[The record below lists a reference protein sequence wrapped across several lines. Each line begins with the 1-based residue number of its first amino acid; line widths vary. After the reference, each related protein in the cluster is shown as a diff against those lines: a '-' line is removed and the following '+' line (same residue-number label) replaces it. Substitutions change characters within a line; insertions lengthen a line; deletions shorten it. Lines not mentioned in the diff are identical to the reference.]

1 MSTAMAYLVGGS
13 YEGHLVGYRVAPGLL
28 SNGQAEVAAP
38 PPTFALTA
46 HDGCVRA
53 VAAGGQTLASSGT
66 DHCICVHNLRKL
78 RSQGTLVQEE
88 GGAALHCLAFFKDSH
103 LVSGGADGDLC
114 IWRSSDWECLLR
126 MKVSE
131 RALSTTL

>member
-1 MSTAMAYLVGGS
+1 MVVFLVGGS
-13 YEGHLVGYRVAPGLL
+13 YEGHLVGYRVAPELL
-28 SNGQAEVAAP
+28 AGGGALAEASAP

-53 VAAGGQTLASSGT
+53 VAAGGASLASSGT
-66 DHCICVHNLRKL
+66 DHAICVHNLRRL
-78 RSQGTLVQEE
+78 RSEGTLVQEE
-88 GGAALHCLAFFKDSH
+88 GGAALHCLAFFRDSH

-126 MKVSE
+126 MKV
-131 RALSTTL
+131 